1 MGEISR
7 LLSELEAAIDK
18 IPPSEE
24 QRMARTR
31 LAECGFWLGKCEML
45 EVPGPIH
52 PVDLPAQMPFVDGVV
67 RTGETEPFF
76 SGFPKMIVSWI
87 VSNSYEGDDRYQIRV
102 GATNVIMTIGEYLA
116 RVKTRL
122 SE

>member
-31 LAECGFWLGKCEML
+31 LAECGFWLGKCEMFKA
-45 EVPGPIH
+45 PDPIH
-52 PVDLPAQMPFVDGVV
+52 LVDMPVVEWHDGIISCGASIPFYSGLSKDVLRWLERHSYGSEDW
-67 RTGETEPFF
+67 RYKIRLGENGT
-76 SGFPKMIVSWI
+76 
-87 VSNSYEGDDRYQIRV
+87 
-102 GATNVIMTIGEYLA
+102 IMSIAEYLA
-116 RVKTRL
+116 KTN
-122 SE
+122 EP